1 MTINLHPT
9 EKQLILYTKGH
20 FKEIDYSRDLKYFAA
35 EMYDLDPER
44 VEQYSINHIVTN
56 LYQKLVDAGFIEFS
70 LKDFLQ
76 DTFKRSWLYYNSRSI
91 DYRVVL
97 EQMLAEIQKIRTHG
111 LDLGEVDH
119 SILTDLILMEK
130 TR

>member
-1 MTINLHPT
+1 MTINLHSI

-56 LYQKLVDAGFIEFS
+56 LYQRLVDTGYIDFS

-76 DTFKRSWLYYNSRSI
+76 DIFKRSWLYHNSRSI
-91 DYRVVL
+91 DYQIVL
-97 EQMLAEIQKIRTHG
+97 EQMLAEIQNIRTHG

>member
-1 MTINLHPT
+1 MTTINLHPT

-56 LYQKLVDAGFIEFS
+56 LYQKLVDAGYIDFS

-91 DYRVVL
+91 DYRIVL

-111 LDLGEVDH
+111 LDLGEAD
-119 SILTDLILMEK
+119 ILILV
-130 TR
+130 